1 MVEEMQMIAEFFAP
15 FMTRIIAGAIIA
27 ALAGGGWFGVAIHY
41 ENKGYAKA
49 IAAVAAK
56 DKGAIDGVRQ
66 AKARVDEC
74 YGSGRTWNVTDGV
87 CE

>member
-1 MVEEMQMIAEFFAP
+1 MHMIAAFFAP
-15 FMTRIIAGAIIA
+15 YLMRIAIGAAVAAFAGASWIT
-27 ALAGGGWFGVAIHY
+27 VAVHY

-56 DKGAIDGVRQ
+56 DKGAIDGVRE

-74 YGSGRTWNVTDGV
+74 YGSGRAWNVTDGV

>member
-1 MVEEMQMIAEFFAP
+1 MIAAIVEFFAP
-15 FMTRIIAGAIIA
+15 YVLRMALGAGIV
-27 ALAGGGWFGVAIHY
+27 ALAGIGWATAAIHY

-56 DKGAIDGVRQ
+56 DKGAIDDVNV
-66 AKARVDEC
+66 AKHQVDAC
-74 YGSGRTWNVTDGV
+74 YSSGRSWNVVDGV

>member
-1 MVEEMQMIAEFFAP
+1 MIAEFLAP
-15 FMTRIIAGAIIA
+15 LVTRIIIGAVIA
-27 ALAGGGWFGVAIHY
+27 ALAGAGWLGVAVHY

-66 AKARVDEC
+66 AKGRVDEC
-74 YGSGRTWNVTDGV
+74 YSSGHSWNSSDGV

>member
-1 MVEEMQMIAEFFAP
+1 MIAAFFAP
-15 FMTRIIAGAIIA
+15 YIARIIIGAVITAIAGA
-27 ALAGGGWFGVAIHY
+27 GWLGAAIHY

-66 AKARVDEC
+66 AKARVVEC